1 MDNDRP
7 ASKSLIKDF
16 QGLFSDADPADLPVG
31 CMTDQVNLFSLQAGT
46 LQPRLGLKEISLT
59 RLE

>member
-7 ASKSLIKDF
+7 VTQSVLKDF

-31 CMTDQVNLFSLQAGT
+31 CMTEQVNLFSLQAGT
-46 LQPRLGLKEISLT
+46 LQPRLGLKFVQLT

>member
-1 MDNDRP
+1 MDNDR
-7 ASKSLIKDF
+7 ATTVRVIKDF
-16 QGLFSDADPADLPVG
+16 QGLYSDFSPEDMPNGATAE
-31 CMTDQVNLFSLQAGT
+31 QVNLFSLQAGT

>member
-7 ASKSLIKDF
+7 ATQSMIKDF
-16 QGLFSDADPADLPVG
+16 QGLFSDADPADLPTG
-31 CMTDQVNLFSLQAGT
+31 CMTEQVNLFSLQAGT
-46 LQPRLGLKEISLT
+46 LQPRMGLKFVQLT